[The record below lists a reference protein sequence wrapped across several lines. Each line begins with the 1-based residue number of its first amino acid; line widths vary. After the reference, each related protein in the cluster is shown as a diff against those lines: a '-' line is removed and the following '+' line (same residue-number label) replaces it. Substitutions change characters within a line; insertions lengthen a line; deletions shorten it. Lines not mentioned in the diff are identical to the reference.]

1 MNDFL
6 FYQLYWFIWAFA
18 LHVLM
23 RRFRP
28 APWMHKALF
37 AGPLVALLPFA
48 LPSTPVPEIMT
59 VTLPE
64 ITVGQVTSWAGQ
76 APDFNWW
83 IPYALIVLAMLS
95 LHVFRFIQV
104 RNLFA
109 HAPKE
114 KHDGYTII
122 TLDDDRPTT
131 AFTFWRWVFLP
142 KGLTPE
148 LRACILEHEL
158 VHVRK
163 RHSLELSFALFL
175 NALFWFNPASWWM
188 RADLKTY
195 HEVVADAVA
204 IRRFRG
210 ETYLNALLSSNFGLK
225 HIAAIVHPFH
235 HVKLKTRI
243 VMLNRE
249 KSPRMLLVIPAML
262 VGAML
267 FVQSCAK
274 SEDNLV
280 GTTQSPPPPPPPP
293 EPKEGA
299 TVVNGQEVI
308 EVAIDR
314 QAEYPGG
321 MQALMTYV
329 AENLEYPASA
339 KDAAVQGKVMVQF
352 TVASDGSVT
361 DPTVVKSLNEACDAA
376 ALAVFEDMPD
386 WEPSVKDGQTV
397 ATQMVLPIMFAL
409 D

>member
-18 LHVLM
+18 LHVMM

-48 LPSTPVPEIMT
+48 LPQTPVPEIMS

-83 IPYALIVLAMLS
+83 IPYTTIVLAMLS
-95 LHVFRFIQV
+95 LHLFRFVQV
-104 RNLFA
+104 RQLLRN
-109 HAPKE
+109 APTE
-114 KHDGYTII
+114 KHSDYTIV
-122 TLDDDRPTT
+122 TLNDERPTM
-131 AFTFWRWVFLP
+131 AFTFWRWIFLP
-142 KGLTPE
+142 KGLSPE

-163 RHSLELSFALFL
+163 RHSLELSFALLL
-175 NALFWFNPASWWM
+175 NALFWFNPASWWL

-210 ETYLNALLSSNFGLK
+210 ETYLNALLSSSFGLK

-249 KSPRMLLVIPAML
+249 KSPRLLLVIPAML

-274 SEDNLV
+274 NEDNV
-280 GTTQSPPPPPPPP
+280 AGAMQSPPPPPP
-293 EPKEGA
+293 EPKR
-299 TVVNGQEVI
+299 EVI
-308 EVAIDR
+308 EVAVDH

-339 KDAAVQGKVMVQF
+339 KEEGVQGKVMVQF
-352 TVASDGSVT
+352 TIEADGSVT
-361 DPTVVKSLNEACDAA
+361 NPTVLKSLNEACDAA
-376 ALAVFEDMPD
+376 ALEVFNDMPD
-386 WEPSVKDGQTV
+386 WEPSVKDGKQV
-397 ATQMVLPIMFAL
+397 ATQMVLPLMFAL